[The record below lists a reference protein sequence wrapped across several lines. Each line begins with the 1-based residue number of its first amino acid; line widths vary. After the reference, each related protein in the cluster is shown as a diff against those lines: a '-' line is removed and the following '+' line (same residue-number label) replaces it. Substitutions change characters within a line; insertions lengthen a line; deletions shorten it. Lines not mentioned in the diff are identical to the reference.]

1 MDYSPVLSLSDNYL
15 SGRTNRTLSGQRK
28 NCPDFDRT
36 KNRLSG
42 RTTICPSLVS
52 ILVVRIMDD
61 VIWTERTFTIFLAK
75 RKCILNTSMK
85 NSKDSHKLTSILSSK
100 IIIIILNYFKL
111 NINSVLL
118 VTCHPNKYRFKAKLS
133 FSFKNLHT
141 KVLRQIV
148 TVRLKVLKLF

>member
-1 MDYSPVLSLSDNYL
+1 MVTVLQHTLVKL
-15 SGRTNRTLSGQRK
+15 TLSVAAKAVNSKYPCRRYFGR
-28 NCPDFDRT
+28 PDLART
-36 KNRLSG
+36 DLY
-42 RTTICPSLVS
+42 
-52 ILVVRIMDD
+52 D
-61 VIWTERTFTIFLAK
+61 FLAK

-118 VTCHPNKYRFKAKLS
+118 VTCHPNKYRFKAKL
-133 FSFKNLHT
+133 FILKNLHT